1 MLFKGEWFLLFD
13 EAVQWASSFQLRH
26 LFMTVLLFC
35 NVNNGR
41 KLLDSY
47 SKYMTDD
54 LASQI
59 KQSLGDSDLVFPPEY
74 LYFQLLQELSIM
86 FGKNGYSLSSFGIS
100 TDFQSGA
107 RLLGNRLIL
116 EEMQYD
122 KDYLRTTASSLHAR
136 LNSEQRGIYN
146 KIMESVSCPIGELFF
161 ISGHGGT
168 GKTFLWNSI
177 ITALRA
183 NDNIVLAVASSGV
196 ASLLLPGGRTAHSR
210 FRIPLEIKDRTMCN
224 IACGTNLAELVE
236 KAALILWDEAPMTH
250 RRRFEAVDRS
260 MRDVLSVNDSSR
272 KSFPFGGK
280 TVVLGGDFRQV
291 LPVVE
296 GGSRAEILNAS
307 LIRSPLWND
316 VTILRL
322 EENMRL
328 SNPALSPDEKAE
340 LDAFAQ

>member
-1 MLFKGEWFLLFD
+1 MNRIIYREDENLSDVVRNPKKYKTMLTEWFVANQRYEDARLLTYLDFPSKWIWDGPNKRWKRRSLKKKKFGPPIGRIYNVHPTTNELFFLRMLLNVVQGATCFEDLRTYHGTLYNSFKEVCEARGLVGNDNEWFLLFD

-59 KQSLGDSDLVFPPEY
+59 KQSLGDSDLVIPPEY
-74 LYFQLLQELSIM
+74 LYSQLLQELSIM

-136 LNSEQRGIYN
+136 LNSQQRGIYN

-177 ITALRA
+177 IDTY
-183 NDNIVLAVASSGV
+183 IKVARYSGPS
-196 ASLLLPGGRTAHSR
+196 AMPR
-210 FRIPLEIKDRTMCN
+210 
-224 IACGTNLAELVE
+224 
-236 KAALILWDEAPMTH
+236 
-250 RRRFEAVDRS
+250 
-260 MRDVLSVNDSSR
+260 
-272 KSFPFGGK
+272 
-280 TVVLGGDFRQV
+280 
-291 LPVVE
+291 
-296 GGSRAEILNAS
+296 
-307 LIRSPLWND
+307 
-316 VTILRL
+316 
-322 EENMRL
+322 
-328 SNPALSPDEKAE
+328 
-340 LDAFAQ
+340 